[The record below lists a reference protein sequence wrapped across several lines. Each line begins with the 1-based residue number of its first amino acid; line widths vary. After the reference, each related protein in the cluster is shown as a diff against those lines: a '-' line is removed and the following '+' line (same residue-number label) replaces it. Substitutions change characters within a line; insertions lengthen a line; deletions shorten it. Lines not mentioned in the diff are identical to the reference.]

1 MYDALDG
8 HTWYIQRLL
17 NEIYSMIGKY
27 ETAGVEELNEA
38 MQLILKLDRRSYEE
52 NLQQLTNPQ
61 KQLLIAIAK
70 DVKAKEITSSD
81 FVRRHG
87 LKSSSSVQSAANA
100 LYDSEM
106 IIREGDIYFVSNRF
120 LGFWIMSRYGVGFT
134 F

>member
-1 MYDALDG
+1 MV
-8 HTWYIQRLL
+8 
-17 NEIYSMIGKY
+17 GKN
-27 ETAGVEELNEA
+27 ETADVEKLNEA

-70 DVKAKEITSSD
+70 DIKAKEITSSD

-87 LKSSSSVQSAANA
+87 LKSSSSVQSAAKA

-120 LGFWIMSRYGVGFT
+120 GASGSWT
-134 F
+134 ATA